1 MTTNPNHGVLVES
14 AAAKAAQISAKACD
28 ARKQLRQAETARD
41 IARTEVERTF
51 AAAAASHL
59 AVLKGLA
66 KEYRSRAYAIACR
79 EHAIPY
85 TPNGGRQ
92 MPDAVRATPDGVEL
106 SFYWGEGR
114 YGYFTIPWVR
124 LLSMEAPK
132 EDVFADEEE
141 SGEEG
146 E

>member
-1 MTTNPNHGVLVES
+1 MV
-14 AAAKAAQISAKACD
+14 D
-28 ARKQLRQAETARD
+28 ARERLRQAQTERD
-41 IARTEVERTF
+41 LAHTEVERAF
-51 AAAAASHL
+51 VAAAASHL

-79 EHAIPY
+79 EYAIPY

-92 MPDAVRATPDGVEL
+92 TPDAIRATPDGVEL

-114 YGYFTIPWVR
+114 YGYFTIPWIQ

-141 SGEEG
+141 CDRMCATSPVLQGGEG
-146 E
+146 